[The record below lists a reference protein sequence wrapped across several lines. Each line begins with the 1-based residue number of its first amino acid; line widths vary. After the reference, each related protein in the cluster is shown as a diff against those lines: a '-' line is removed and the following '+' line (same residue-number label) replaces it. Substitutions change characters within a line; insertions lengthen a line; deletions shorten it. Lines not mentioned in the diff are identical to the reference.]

1 MAGEA
6 PAEDLE
12 VAFDPAA
19 QLTERLGTLL
29 LGFAGPLFQPAGLR
43 PVAAARRE
51 TGGVYDEPGEDR
63 VGVVPPANIDS
74 RSNSRK
80 DWRDRA

>member
-1 MAGEA
+1 MPGGRHPDACRRPPSVDGDA
-6 PAEDLE
+6 LA
-12 VAFDPAA
+12 
-19 QLTERLGTLL
+19 GTLL
-29 LGFAGPLFQPAGLR
+29 LGFAGPLFQPVGLR

-63 VGVVPPANIDS
+63 VGVVPPANIDA